1 VLGDDHAAVDDP
13 HQGTAATGPVH
24 VAGEPGCSVPRSG
37 MGIERGSAAPKI
49 VYRSGV
55 MRLIERRRTGGLQ

>member
-1 VLGDDHAAVDDP
+1 VLGDDRAAVDDP
-13 HQGTAATGPVH
+13 HQGAAATGPVH
-24 VAGEPGCSVPRSG
+24 VAGKLGVPRSG

-49 VYRSGV
+49 VDRSGV